1 MILKN
6 EDCLDYL
13 SDIETESVD
22 MIVVDPPY
30 FQIVKNDWD
39 NQWKTED
46 DYLAW
51 CAKWTRE
58 ASRVLKKGEVPSKA

>member
-22 MIVVDPPY
+22 MVVVDPPY
-30 FQIVKNDWD
+30 FQIVELD
-39 NQWKTED
+39 N
-46 DYLAW
+46 LG
-51 CAKWTRE
+51 
-58 ASRVLKKGEVPSKA
+58 L